1 MNNELMTTQAQAMQS
16 AEPMTEALSM
26 RESMEVQSMVIVAK
40 KFPRDE
46 KQALDKILNA
56 CTRKGLAES
65 ALYTYSRGGT
75 EITGPS
81 IRLAESISQCWT
93 NISSSWR
100 VLSVSTDSMGVK
112 TSKVEAFCWDMEN
125 NSRKAL
131 TFDVRHWRDTKQ
143 GGYALKDDRDVY
155 ELIANMAQRRLRACI
170 LAMIPGDIIE
180 EAVNQCELTMKQS
193 ADVSPEGIKKLVD
206 TFEKIGVTKELI
218 EARIQRRI
226 DSITSAQ
233 VVSLRKIYT
242 SIKDGMS
249 KPEEWFK
256 AKTEEKSPLAK
267 AIKKTETQKPTT
279 DKTDETSAEEEQL
292 PFTA

>member
-1 MNNELMTTQAQAMQS
+1 MNAELITTQTQAMQS

-180 EAVNQCELTMKQS
+180 EAVSQCELTMKQS

-256 AKTEEKSPLAK
+256 AKAEEKSPLAK
-267 AIKKTETQKPTT
+267 ASKKTEPAKP
-279 DKTDETSAEEEQL
+279 EEPPVDDDPL